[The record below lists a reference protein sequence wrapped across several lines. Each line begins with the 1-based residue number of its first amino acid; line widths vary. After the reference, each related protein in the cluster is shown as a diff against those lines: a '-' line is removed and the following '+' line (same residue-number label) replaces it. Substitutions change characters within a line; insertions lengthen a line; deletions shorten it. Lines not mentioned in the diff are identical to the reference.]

1 MRHNLEKYLG
11 PFVYGAIDGSVTTF
25 AVVAGAAGAG
35 LSSKV
40 VIILG
45 LANLAGDGFSM
56 GVSTYESV
64 KAERDIARRQRQKT
78 AKQSPMQRGIVTY
91 ISFMFVGMIPLAV
104 YVIDQLININASH
117 STKFAIS
124 AALTLLTFVVVGV
137 LKGRVAEKHWLRATV
152 ETVLLGS
159 IAAGMAYGL
168 GDLLER
174 IMGA

>member
-56 GVSTYESV
+56 GVSTYEAV
-64 KAERDIARRQRQKT
+64 KAERDLAKKQRQKT
-78 AKQSPMQRGIVTY
+78 LKQSPLQRGVVTY
-91 ISFMFVGMIPLAV
+91 LSFMFVGMIPLAV
-104 YVIDQLININASH
+104 YVIDQLAGIDTPH

-124 AALTLLTFVVVGV
+124 ASLTLLTFIVVGV

-168 GDLLER
+168 GDVLES
-174 IMGA
+174 IIG